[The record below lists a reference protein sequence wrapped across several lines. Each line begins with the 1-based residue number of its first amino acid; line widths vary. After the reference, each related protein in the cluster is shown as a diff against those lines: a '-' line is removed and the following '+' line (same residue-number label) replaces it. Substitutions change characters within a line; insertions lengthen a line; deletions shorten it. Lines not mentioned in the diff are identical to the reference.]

1 VAVPNCMTQHKLNL
15 QDLVVDVKT
24 LKPIICKKVDVAFS
38 SLTIQW
44 EIIEMKKK
52 ESNIQSFLAFE
63 ATCSGTFQVI
73 NSKLI
78 IFEKVGGV

>member
-1 VAVPNCMTQHKLNL
+1 MAVPNCMTQHKLNL

-44 EIIEMKKK
+44 EGIEIERMKKK
-52 ESNIQSFLAFE
+52 ESNH
-63 ATCSGTFQVI
+63 
-73 NSKLI
+73 SKLSR
-78 IFEKVGGV
+78 FCGNL

>member
-44 EIIEMKKK
+44 ERIEIERMKKK
-52 ESNIQSFLAFE
+52 AFSLLWQHV
-63 ATCSGTFQVI
+63 ARRF
-73 NSKLI
+73 K
-78 IFEKVGGV
+78 